1 MRKAA
6 GIILIALGVL
16 LACELI
22 YVLMAILIIDQ
33 FSILMVVIKRPSFV
47 FLLGLVVAAEFAI
60 TSGVFCLMKKY
71 WRVCLASAW
80 FAVFFVV
87 SNIVYFSA
95 LSPFS
100 WWPWSDYI
108 YMGWPIWFMLVAPV
122 ISVIFILRKK
132 KEWQEFSSSVDG
144 EVSYGG

>member
-16 LACELI
+16 FACELI
-22 YVLMAILIIDQ
+22 YILLSIIIMDQ
-33 FSILMVVIKRPSFV
+33 YPFMVVIKRPSFV

-60 TSGVFCLMKKY
+60 TSGIFCLMRKY
-71 WRVCLASAW
+71 WRACLASAW

-87 SNIVYFSA
+87 FNIAYFSR

-100 WWPWSDYI
+100 WWPWRDYI
-108 YMGWPIWFMLVAPV
+108 YMEWPIWFMLVAPV
-122 ISVIFILRKK
+122 ISVILVLSTR
-132 KEWQEFSSSVDG
+132 KEWQEISDSVDG